1 MAQPTKNPM
10 PSGNILDQIFNAEK
24 FDEFVGSS
32 EDYYTDRFGVKR
44 FTIAGLNKLS
54 AQSNANAISSLGFY
68 EDGVIQ
74 VRDRNQ
80 LIRYSDVLY
89 QINPDVT
96 LPFTTT
102 GTDATSWANDSSK
115 FTPVGA
121 GKLSYDLQ
129 TDLGGQIVSLKI
141 NKTSSKKRTSA
152 EKATDRPNLLDW
164 DTDSQSDD
172 SMRLRKALVDG
183 IDHIQ
188 LPGVLELGRPIYFGE
203 VDISTALR
211 FEGVGSQGFN
221 RNGSVIIKASGA
233 AYGMHFNGVG
243 AGTRPAGGGLYNVH
257 LSGQASADTGPLVK
271 VTSWSYFKAINVG
284 FNNISDYGLRLKDVM
299 ESTISGCLFRRLGSN
314 STGCILLDDY
324 LTSQNN
330 NVNNL
335 HIVGCTFGLS
345 SGEWIK
351 ATPLSNIDVVWIQ
364 NNKFEYDDTPIS
376 PNTDPQYVIDL
387 GKAAKTFIDHNTFTY
402 FNTPKNNYAGIL
414 RMQTQCLSTT
424 MFTNN
429 QMFGC
434 EGNAGL
440 IEGGSLFARDNF
452 NTLGEGTGTIGFS
465 VTSTKRQDI
474 EDVFNIH
481 NNGNLVS
488 RPKAPTGN
496 FISCHKLS
504 GTVANL
510 FTPDPGATYWTAMS
524 VPASTE
530 IRRFQLPGHLLNEGA
545 PVRVRVRVKCTDTAG
560 ADGSVQIIA
569 DDTTLSASTVTAS
582 AGWQTV
588 EFLIK
593 GTLLTS
599 GVLKIMNSGTVSVLF
614 DGIYYEK
621 AEYVDWNFAFPV
633 GTLTPGQQL
642 TSDVQSSVDIVGIA
656 NKIKGCGGVWF
667 NSSAVGLL
675 FNPSTYQPGNSF
687 RVIVYNPGAANVV
700 TSITRCTVRVI
711 L

>member
-1 MAQPTKNPM
+1 MTLPTKNSI
-10 PSGNILDQIFNAEK
+10 PSGNILDQLFNAEK
-24 FDEFVGSS
+24 IDEFVGSS

-44 FTIAGLNKLS
+44 LTITGLNKLS

-172 SMRLRKALVDG
+172 SMRLRKALIDG
-183 IDHIQ
+183 VDHIQ

-211 FEGVGSQGFN
+211 FEGVGSQGLN

-243 AGTRPAGGGLYNVH
+243 AGTRPAGGGLYNIH

-314 STGCILLDDY
+314 DTGCILLDDY
-324 LTSQNN
+324 LGVQNN

-335 HIVGCTFGLS
+335 HIVGCTFGLN

-351 ATPLSNIDVVWIQ
+351 ATQLANIDVIWIQ
-364 NNKFEYDDTPIS
+364 NNKFEWDAVPVS
-376 PNTDPQYVIDL
+376 PNTDALYVIDL

-402 FNTPKNNYAGIL
+402 FNSNNNKYAGVL
-414 RMQTQCLSTT
+414 RMQAPCLSTT
-424 MFTNN
+424 LFTNN

-434 EGNAGL
+434 GGNAGL

-452 NTLGEGTGTIGFS
+452 NTVADGIGNVVFT

-474 EDVFNIH
+474 DDVFNIH
-481 NNGNLVS
+481 NNGNLAYSTKVS
-488 RPKAPTGN
+488 PPN

-504 GTVANL
+504 GTINNPFVV
-510 FTPDPGATYWTAMS
+510 DSGASYWTVMNT
-524 VPASTE
+524 PPSTE
-530 IRRFQLPGHLLNEGA
+530 IRRFRLPGHLLGENS
-545 PVRVRVRVKCTDTAG
+545 PVRIKVRVKCADSSG
-560 ADGSVQIIA
+560 ADGAVQLVA
-569 DDTTLSASTVTAS
+569 DDTTLTAVSVSA
-582 AGWQTV
+582 AGNWQTV

-593 GTLLTS
+593 GNLLTS
-599 GVLKIMNSGTVSVLF
+599 GVLKIMNSGTVNVLL

-621 AEYVDWNFAFPV
+621 AEYIDWNFAFAV
-633 GTLTPGQQL
+633 GTLTPGQVL
-642 TSDVQSSVDIVGIA
+642 ISAAQSSSDIVGVA
-656 NKIKGCGGVWF
+656 NKIKGCSGVWF
-667 NSSAVGLL
+667 NGSSVGALYS
-675 FNPSTYQPGNSF
+675 PTMYQVGNSF
-687 RVIVYNPGAANVV
+687 KVTISNPGTTDLA
-700 TSITRCTVRVI
+700 TGITRCTVRV
-711 L
+711 LL